1 MDAFLPTTLR
11 DSGHYRGIGINPART
26 ADMGF
31 NLRSVK
37 AAQDAGYSD
46 RQIKTALQQ
55 WQQWKGTGYMGPNVY
70 DWRRGVDPQ
79 TRDPG
84 GLHWYQGTGGGVGMK
99 VWNAAMG
106 DQVAPDALRTATAK
120 AGMTWGWRAEDAYQD
135 WQTEEL
141 NRQREQQRAE
151 WELEDEKR
159 WQDRVKD
166 VPTIED
172 LAAAMPQPKIRAG
185 KDYATHGRSAQGM
198 RIKKGTK
205 FAEGGKRGTKGYFG
219 RGAKFTGTTAPSM
232 NIGGTSNQGGSQANN
247 TLNTA

>member
-37 AAQDAGYSD
+37 AAKDAGYSD

-70 DWRRGVDPQ
+70 DWRRDVSGDS
-79 TRDPG
+79 RDPG
-84 GLHWYQGTGGGVGMK
+84 GLHWYQGAGGGVGKK
-99 VWNAAMG
+99 VWDAAMG
-106 DQVAPDALRTATAK
+106 DQVDPDALRTATAK

-141 NRQREQQRAE
+141 NLQREQQRAE
-151 WELEDEKR
+151 WVEEDEKR

-172 LAAAMPQPKIRAG
+172 LAAAMPEPKIRAG
-185 KDYATHGRSAQGM
+185 RDYATSGRSAQGM

>member
-1 MDAFLPTTLR
+1 MALPYLPDSGKNFMLQFLPTTLR
-11 DSGHYRGIGINPART
+11 DTGSYWGHNVPDART
-26 ADMGF
+26 PEQGF
-31 NLRSVK
+31 SMKSVK

-55 WQQWKGTGYMGPNVY
+55 YQQWKGQDFMGPSVY
-70 DWRRGVDPQ
+70 DFRKTSPATHQD
-79 TRDPG
+79 
-84 GLHWYQGTGGGVGMK
+84 LHFYQGTGGGIGMK
-99 VWNAAMG
+99 VWDAAMAAG
-106 DQVAPDALRTATAK
+106 VSPEDLRK
-120 AGMTWGWRAEDAYQD
+120 SSGQAGQTWGYRAEDAYQD
-135 WQTEEL
+135 WKQS
-141 NRQREQQRAE
+141 QYVA
-151 WELEDEKR
+151 EDEKR
-159 WQDRVKD
+159 WEDRIAD

-172 LAAAMPQPKIRAG
+172 LAAAMPEPKIRAG
-185 KDYATHGRSAQGM
+185 RDYATSGRSAQGM